1 MKSLVIV
8 PPLTYEYLPKCRVEF
23 NAVFSILIEEG
34 TLLQKNLK
42 IVASIR
48 QQMDSSDYNLTLTH
62 KISWTTLS

>member
-42 IVASIR
+42 NRGFNS
-48 QQMDSSDYNLTLTH
+48 
-62 KISWTTLS
+62 TTDGLF